1 MISKFIKVSIGMAMV
16 ALLMGVSVQAA
27 DAWQLLG
34 ERTIT
39 SVDQGVSIEND
50 YIGRVDKIKVSVE
63 NADLKINKLVL
74 NYRMR
79 QDDVFTDFEVL
90 KAGGHITPI
99 DVPGFRASVQSV
111 TVEYEI
117 LGGKETA
124 LLKIWVLR

>member
-1 MISKFIKVSIGMAMV
+1 MV
-16 ALLMGVSVQAA
+16 ALLMGASVQTA

-34 ERTIT
+34 ERTIK

-50 YIGRVDKIKVSVE
+50 NIGRVDKIKVSVE